1 MSNKRNNRMR
11 GFTLIEILIVV
22 VILGILAAIII
33 PQFTNAAQD
42 AGTQSARSQLH
53 TMRSQIELYRIQNAG
68 LVPADAGEADNAGP
82 WAVLV
87 SGGYIRSSPVW
98 PNGFD
103 PAYNAT
109 SGLLTLTFD
118 EAEAPRPTGLTD
130 VVIAAW

>member
-42 AGTQSARSQLH
+42 AGTQSARSQLQ

-68 LVPADAGEADNAGP
+68 LVPADAGEADRGPRDASSRRNRRCRGHPLHTAGRHAKSRGWNSAKRRQP
-82 WAVLV
+82 RRR
-87 SGGYIRSSPVW
+87 IR
-98 PNGFD
+98 
-103 PAYNAT
+103 
-109 SGLLTLTFD
+109 
-118 EAEAPRPTGLTD
+118 R
-130 VVIAAW
+130 